1 MKYASTVVAMALFTF
16 ALAACS
22 QQSQTQ
28 EAQTDESAQT
38 TSVAPARYE
47 IEAGSDGYVPAM
59 VHAAVGQEVTLVFTR
74 TTDATCATEVVMPS
88 QNVEVDLPLN
98 EPVEVT
104 FIASEAGEI
113 DFSCGMNMWKGKIVV
128 N

>member
-1 MKYASTVVAMALFTF
+1 MRYTSTLVAMALFTF

-28 EAQTDESAQT
+28 ETQADESAQA
-38 TSVAPARYE
+38 TSVEPARYE
-47 IEAGSDGYVPAM
+47 IEANSDGYVPAM
-59 VHAAVGQEVTLVFTR
+59 VHAAVGQEVTLVFKR

-88 QNVEVDLPLN
+88 QDVKVDLPLN

-104 FIASEAGEI
+104 FIASEAGVI
-113 DFSCGMNMWKGKIVV
+113 DFSCGMNMWHGKVMV
-128 N
+128 D